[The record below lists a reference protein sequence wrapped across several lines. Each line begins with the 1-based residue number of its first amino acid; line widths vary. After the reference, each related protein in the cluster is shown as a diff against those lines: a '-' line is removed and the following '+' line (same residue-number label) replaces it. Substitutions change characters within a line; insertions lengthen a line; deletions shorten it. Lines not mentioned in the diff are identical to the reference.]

1 LPGIVVQTVDRQAGQ
16 ALATPPSGRYFV
28 VGLFQRG
35 STDATVVSSLSQ
47 FVALYGDRPT
57 YSFAYDDLTTYFRE
71 GGGEAVVARVVGPAA
86 STGTRTF
93 NAAGTTT
100 PTVRFDASSPGAWS
114 SDVQVEITAGATNT
128 VTVGVYY
135 RGEVVNR
142 YSNLGSVSA
151 IVNAVSQSSFVQALD
166 LGGELPAAVAKTA
179 LSAGSDD
186 RLNVSTTTMT
196 AGLAKFSPDL
206 GVGAVAIPGYTV
218 DQVGGALQTHAGDNR
233 RIALLHLAQDLTVQ
247 DAAAAGEGF
256 VSAQGKAVG
265 IFHPWVQIP
274 GPGNTPLTVP
284 PTGYVA
290 AKRAVAHRTVGAWR
304 VPAGQ
309 IATADYLVGVDQQY
323 STADANTLDEA
334 NISVIRSFAGV
345 IELYGYRSLSTDE
358 ATYPLLNKQD
368 ATNVVAQDMEA
379 LLQPRVFGSVD
390 ADGIFFETIK
400 GDAIGYLDPI
410 RQLGGLYAL
419 KNTQGDELDPGY
431 QVVVDA
437 TLNTAAS
444 LARNE
449 VYVKV
454 GLRWSPVAELI
465 YLTIT
470 SVPLTTA
477 F

>member
-1 LPGIVVQTVDRQAGQ
+1 MPGVVVTTNDRLAG
-16 ALATPPSGRYFV
+16 ASLATPSSGRYFV

-35 STDATVVSSLSQ
+35 PIDATIVTSLTS
-47 FVALYGDRPT
+47 FIALYGDRPT
-57 YSFAYDDLTTYFRE
+57 YSFAWDDLTTYFRE
-71 GGGEAVVARVVGPAA
+71 GGGEAVVTRVVGPAA

-93 NAAGTTT
+93 NAGST
-100 PTVRFDASSPGAWS
+100 PTIRFDASSPGSWS
-114 SDVQVEITAGATNT
+114 ADVDVEIVAGASGT

-135 RGEVVNR
+135 QDELVNR
-142 YSNLGSVSA
+142 YGNLSSVADIVDAVNSSSNYVKA
-151 IVNAVSQSSFVQALD
+151 FD
-166 LGGELPAAVAKTA
+166 LGGALPSVAAKTA

-186 RLNVSTTTMT
+186 RTNVNTTSMTTALN
-196 AGLAKFSPDL
+196 KFAPDF
-206 GVGAVAIPGYTV
+206 GVGAVAIPGYTL
-218 DQVGGALQTHAGDNR
+218 DQVGGALQTHANANR
-233 RIALLHLAQDLTVQ
+233 RIALTHLAQDVTVQ
-247 DAAAAGEGF
+247 DAVAAGEGF

-274 GPGNTPLTVP
+274 GPGSTPVTVP

-290 AKRAVAHRTVGAWR
+290 AKRAVAHRSVGAWR

-309 IATADYLVGVDQQY
+309 IATADYLTGVDEKY
-323 STADANTLDEA
+323 TTAEANALDAA

-368 ATNVVAQDMEA
+368 ATNVVAQDLEA

-390 ADGIFFETIK
+390 ADGTFFETIK
-400 GDAIGYLDPI
+400 GDCKGYLDPI

-419 KNTQGDELDPGY
+419 RSTATGDEIDPGY

-437 TLNTAAS
+437 TLNTATS
-444 LARNE
+444 LAKNE

-470 SVPLTTA
+470 SVPLTTS

>member
-1 LPGIVVQTVDRQAGQ
+1 MPGIVVQTVDRQAG
-16 ALATPPSGRYFV
+16 ASLATPPSGRYFV
-28 VGLFQRG
+28 TGLFQRG

-47 FVALYGDRPT
+47 FIALYGDRPT

-71 GGGEAVVARVVGPAA
+71 GGGEAVIARVVGPAA
-86 STGTRTF
+86 TTGTRVF
-93 NAAGTTT
+93 NASGTTT
-100 PTVRFDASSPGAWS
+100 PTIRFDASSPGSWS
-114 SDVQVEITAGATNT
+114 AGVQVEITAAATGT

-135 RGEVVNR
+135 AGEVVNR
-142 YSNLGSVSA
+142 YSNLGSVAA
-151 IVNAVSQSSFVQALD
+151 IVNAVNQSSFVKAYD
-166 LGGELPAAVAKTA
+166 LGGALPAPTAKTA

-186 RLNVSTTTMT
+186 RLNVDTTRMI
-196 AGLAKFSPDL
+196 AALARFSPDF

-218 DQVGGALQTHAGDNR
+218 DQVGGALQTHANDNR

-256 VSAQGKAVG
+256 VSAQGKSVG

-290 AKRAVAHRTVGAWR
+290 AKRAIAHREVGAWR

-309 IATADYLVGVDQQY
+309 IAQADYLTGVDNQY
-323 STADANTLDEA
+323 TTAEANALDEA
-334 NISVIRSFAGV
+334 NVSVIRSFAGT

-358 ATYPLLNKQD
+358 GTYPLLNKQD
-368 ATNVVAQDMEA
+368 ATNVVAQDLEA
-379 LLQPRVFGSVD
+379 ILQPRVFGSVD

-400 GDAIGYLDPI
+400 GDCIGYLDPI

-419 KNTQGDELDPGY
+419 KNVSGDDVDPGY

-444 LARNE
+444 LSKNE

>member
-1 LPGIVVQTVDRQAGQ
+1 M
-16 ALATPPSGRYFV
+16 
-28 VGLFQRG
+28 FQRG
-35 STDATVVSSLSQ
+35 PIAATVVASLTQ

-86 STGTRTF
+86 TTGTKTF
-93 NAAGTTT
+93 NASGTTT
-100 PTVRFDASSPGAWS
+100 PAIRFDASSPGSWS
-114 SDVQVEITAGATNT
+114 ADVDIEITAGASST

-135 RGEVVNR
+135 QDELVNR
-142 YSNLGSVSA
+142 YANLASVA
-151 IVNAVSQSSFVQALD
+151 DIVNAVAQSAYVQAFD
-166 LGGELPAAVAKTA
+166 LGGALPATSEKSAGA
-179 LSAGSDD
+179 LSAGADD
-186 RLNVSTTTMT
+186 RLNVNTASMT
-196 AGLAKFSPDL
+196 AALNRFSPDF

-233 RIALLHLAQDLTVQ
+233 RIALLHLPQDGTVA
-247 DAAAAGEGF
+247 DAVADGEGF
-256 VSAQGKAVG
+256 VSAQGKSVG

-290 AKRAVAHRTVGAWR
+290 AKRAVAHRTAGPWR

-309 IATADYLVGVDQQY
+309 IALASYLVGVDKQY
-323 STADANTLDEA
+323 TTSEANQLDAA
-334 NISVIRSFAGV
+334 NISVIRSFAGA

-368 ATNVVAQDMEA
+368 ATNVVAQDLEA

-390 ADGIFFETIK
+390 ADGTFFETIK
-400 GDAIGYLDPI
+400 GDCIGYLAPI
-410 RQLGGLYAL
+410 RDEGGLYAL
-419 KNTQGDELDPGY
+419 KNVQGEEVDPGY

-437 TLNTAAS
+437 TLNTAAT
-444 LARNE
+444 LAKNE